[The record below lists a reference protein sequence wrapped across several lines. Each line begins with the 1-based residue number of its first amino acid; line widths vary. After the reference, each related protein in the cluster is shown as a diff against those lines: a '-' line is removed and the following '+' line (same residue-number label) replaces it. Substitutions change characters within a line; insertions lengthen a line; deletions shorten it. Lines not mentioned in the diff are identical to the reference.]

1 MSSTKFIK
9 EFETQEMSKMMTYYR
24 AVYNSVF
31 PLYHILI
38 KNYSYT
44 YYKELVFLILEYLN
58 LISFIF
64 AKPVSLYHFIQVFI
78 YSIWQSGIIIQVL
91 NCSILQNIFI

>member
-24 AVYNSVF
+24 AVFNSVF

-64 AKPVSLYHFIQVFI
+64 AKPVSLYHFFI
-78 YSIWQSGIIIQVL
+78 YLYI
-91 NCSILQNIFI
+91 

>member
-1 MSSTKFIK
+1 MSSFKFIK
-9 EFETQEMSKMMTYYR
+9 EFESYEISKISSYYR
-24 AVYNSVF
+24 KIINSVF

-64 AKPVSLYHFIQVFI
+64 SKPVSLY
-78 YSIWQSGIIIQVL
+78 
-91 NCSILQNIFI
+91 NI

>member
-1 MSSTKFIK
+1 MSSSKFIK
-9 EFETQEMSKMMTYYR
+9 EFESHEMTQIASYYR
-24 AVYNSVF
+24 TIFNSVF

-64 AKPVSLYHFIQVFI
+64 SKPVSLY
-78 YSIWQSGIIIQVL
+78 
-91 NCSILQNIFI
+91 NI

>member
-9 EFETQEMSKMMTYYR
+9 EFETQEMSKMMSYYH
-24 AVYNSVF
+24 AVFNSVF
-31 PLYHILI
+31 PLYHLLI

-64 AKPVSLYHFIQVFI
+64 SKPVSLYYLIKHFL
-78 YSIWQSGIIIQVL
+78 SILQSGIIILVL
-91 NCSILQNIFI
+91 NCLILQNIFI